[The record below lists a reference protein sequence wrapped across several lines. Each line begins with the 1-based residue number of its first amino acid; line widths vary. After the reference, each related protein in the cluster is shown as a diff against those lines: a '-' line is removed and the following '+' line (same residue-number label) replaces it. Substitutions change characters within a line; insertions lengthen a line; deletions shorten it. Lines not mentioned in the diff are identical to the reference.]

1 MVKQITELIFDQFTD
16 EDGLVLKQVTK
27 SFESAINGIGL

>member
-1 MVKQITELIFDQFTD
+1 MVKQITELTIDQFTD

-27 SFESAINGIGL
+27 SFESGIRL

>member
-16 EDGLVLKQVTK
+16 EDGLVLKKVTQ
-27 SFESAINGIGL
+27 SFESAIGL